1 VASKGFPHPLFRPA
15 AKFRPEAGRGR
26 RLRRPQAPRELAHG
40 AQQQQR
46 VDSTALLL
54 IADLQNTQTR
64 ALQRY
69 YNDTWGV
76 HIADS
81 AKVYTVFHGTSYNS
95 TDSYNYMVSYPSSV
109 SVSPDQDIVFESGS
123 GELDSGTTTITVT
136 STTLPTEA
144 VTININEQGLID

>member
-1 VASKGFPHPLFRPA
+1 MIRQPAGYSYLQILLVVALLAILAAVASPYYV
-15 AKFRPEAGRGR
+15 
-26 RLRRPQAPRELAHG
+26 QW
-40 AQQQQR
+40 QQQQR